1 MLTIPLM
8 ITTPTTDHPSVTK
21 NLDFR
26 AFLQLDGSHCHQGPP
41 NFSRE
46 SASPFA
52 TQWAPLRE
60 RSMLTRRTLLVVFVS
75 FVFPIC
81 PLLYG
86 QATGSFSGTVSDRT
100 GSVVSGATVT
110 ATTQGTAVSRVA
122 KTDESGHYLLPLLP
136 VADFTIRVE
145 SAGFGAVE
153 QKDLR
158 LQVDEH
164 REVNF
169 TLAPAA
175 VAATVEVN
183 ATQVAVESTN
193 ATLGQVITS
202 QEVAQL
208 PLNGRNFVQLATL
221 TPGTTAETNPN
232 SFFNGAASSEAS
244 TRGSFSLS
252 VGGSRAQS
260 TDWMLDGNDNNQ
272 LDEGGIAIFPNLD
285 AVQEFKVLTY
295 NYSAEW
301 GERAGPTVLVTT
313 KSGSNQFHGSLFEYF
328 RNTEL
333 DARNYFAPTRNKFN
347 LNQFGGSLGGPIRKD
362 KTFFFIDY
370 QAKMQRLGVPFTG
383 LVPTTAMMAGDF
395 TLDPFGLTRGVAQPQ
410 YGNKIRFP
418 NLANPY
424 NAFAPFECDAAG
436 NPLPAPGGV
445 QTGGTPCN
453 KIPASL
459 INPVGGKLIGLYPTP
474 NANNPASSFNY
485 VNQPVRKLNE
495 GTGDIRIDHNFSAK
509 DSIFARFSYDQ
520 ATNFVP
526 GGSPTWAE
534 VNAFGSN
541 QYIDNH
547 GRNVALSETHL
558 FSDRTINQASFG
570 FSRIFNHI
578 LSFGTGSCEAAI
590 IGIPGANLGSRCD
603 SVTGYPASLN
613 QSNKDC
619 ISCGL
624 TSFQMTNYMS
634 LGDRGFAP
642 YQGGTNVYSASDTL
656 DLIRGKHNIRFGATY
671 RAEEMN
677 IRNNAFQDG
686 FITEVGAFST
696 TGDNMSDLLLGSM
709 GAFAAHDQTF
719 LGGTVG
725 RREKL
730 IRPFIQ
736 DDWRVTANMTFNIGL
751 AWALATPQTEVENRQ
766 ANFDVQS
773 LKWYV
778 PAGSPGLAGCTS
790 CISSGNRVGIQFQKG
805 ALEPRLGFA
814 WKPTRS
820 DKVAIRAG
828 YAIFHDS
835 AWNQG
840 GQGLWQNPPYY
851 AEVDPATGFC
861 ATPGAAGCGI
871 SNGFLFP
878 ITKPQPG
885 STVGVPGGYIYNAPV
900 NPSAYTGT
908 IQSMNRNF
916 VQGMIQQY
924 NLNVEYQMPGDVVL
938 TTGYAGSHS
947 THILV
952 SQVNENLSSPAAC
965 GVVPG
970 YTLGCGFPTF
980 PYAAPFQAVD
990 SNNSSGSA
998 RYDSLQIKAETKS
1011 SRHGL
1016 YALIG
1021 YTWSRTFDSGMP
1033 DGLGS
1038 NPGALYWPLPGAQGL
1053 DWSLSQ
1059 LNLNDVFTA
1068 SVLYELPFGKG
1079 KYFGNNWS
1087 GATNVLLGNWQINV
1101 IERAESGFPLF
1112 VVDSADESGVFFM
1125 YNGLVVQRPNEVGN
1139 PNQPGP
1145 VAANPTCIAPAK
1157 IHTIANWFNPC
1168 AFEKAPTGELGD
1180 ANRAPVYGPRYVNTD
1195 FSIIKDFP
1203 LPVREGM
1210 NLQFRAEFFNLFN
1223 HPHFFLPGL
1232 AGTGEQ
1238 DINTPSSF
1246 GVISQTVNQTVNDA
1260 RSVQFALKLTF

>member
-1 MLTIPLM
+1 
-8 ITTPTTDHPSVTK
+8 
-21 NLDFR
+21 
-26 AFLQLDGSHCHQGPP
+26 
-41 NFSRE
+41 
-46 SASPFA
+46 
-52 TQWAPLRE
+52 
-60 RSMLTRRTLLVVFVS
+60 MLTRKTLLVGLCFLVL
-75 FVFPIC
+75 PIC
-81 PLLYG
+81 PLVYG
-86 QATGSFSGTVSDRT
+86 QANGSFSGTVTDKT
-100 GSVVSGATVT
+100 GSVIAGATVR
-110 ATTQGTAVSRVA
+110 ATLQATGASRES
-122 KTDESGHYLLPLLP
+122 KTDDSGNYLMPLLP
-136 VADFTIRVE
+136 IGDYTMRAEFQ
-145 SAGFGAVE
+145 GFQAVE
-153 QKDLR
+153 QKNVR

-164 REVNF
+164 RELDF
-169 TLAPAA
+169 TLAPAS
-175 VAATVEVN
+175 VTEKVEVS
-183 ATQVAVESTN
+183 ATEVAVETAN
-193 ATLGQVITS
+193 PTLGQVITS
-202 QEVAQL
+202 QQVAQL

-295 NYSAEW
+295 NYSAEY

-328 RNTEL
+328 RNTDL
-333 DARNYFAPTRNKFN
+333 DARNYFAPTKNKFN
-347 LNQFGGSLGGPIRKD
+347 LNQFGGSLGGPIQKD

-383 LVPTTAMMAGDF
+383 LVPTTAMMTPDAAGDYNF
-395 TLDPFGLTRGVAQPQ
+395 NLDPFGNPRGSSS
-410 YGNKIRFP
+410 FP
-418 NLANPY
+418 ILNNPY
-424 NAFAPFECDAAG
+424 ATGADTHFQCVPGTTTPEAVNANGSQPMGADCS
-436 NPLPAPGGV
+436 V
-445 QTGGTPCN
+445 
-453 KIPASL
+453 IPAAMV
-459 INPVGGKLIGLYPTP
+459 NPVGAKAIQLYPTP
-474 NANNPASSFNY
+474 NAANLASGFNY

-495 GTGDIRIDHNFSAK
+495 GTGDIRVDHNFSTK

-547 GRNVALSETHL
+547 GRNAAVSETHL

-578 LSFGTGSCEAAI
+578 LSFGTGSCEASI
-590 IGIPGANLGSRCD
+590 IGIPGANLGSHCD

-613 QSNKDC
+613 QSDKDC

-634 LGDRGFAP
+634 LGDRGYAP

-686 FITEVGAFST
+686 FITEVGAFES

-709 GAFAAHDQTF
+709 GSFAAHDQTF

-730 IRPFIQ
+730 IRPFVQ
-736 DDWRVTANMTFNIGL
+736 DDWRVTPNMTFNIGL
-751 AWALATPQTEVENRQ
+751 AWALATPETEVENRQ
-766 ANFDVQS
+766 ANFDVQN
-773 LKWYV
+773 LRWYV
-778 PAGSPGLAGCTS
+778 PAGSPGLAGCTT
-790 CISSGNRVGIQFQKG
+790 CISSDNRAGIQFQKG
-805 ALEPRLGFA
+805 AVEPRLGFA
-814 WKPTRS
+814 WKPTSS
-820 DKVAIRAG
+820 DKVAIRGG

-861 ATPGAAGCGI
+861 PTFGATGCGL
-871 SNGFLFP
+871 SNGFLLAAGTP
-878 ITKPQPG
+878 
-885 STVGVPGGYIYNAPV
+885 STTPVPGGAVHNAPV
-900 NPSAYTGT
+900 NPSSYTGT

-916 VQGMIQQY
+916 VQGMVQQY

-947 THILV
+947 TRILV
-952 SQVNENLSSPAAC
+952 SQVNENLSSPSAC

-970 YTLGCGFPTF
+970 YTLGCGFPSF

-990 SNNSSGSA
+990 SNNSDGSA
-998 RYDSLQIKAETKS
+998 RYDSLQIKAETKNVH
-1011 SRHGL
+1011 HGL
-1016 YALIG
+1016 YALLG

-1079 KYFGNNWS
+1079 KQFGNSWN
-1087 GATNVLLGNWQINV
+1087 GATNAVLGNWEVNV

-1139 PNQPGP
+1139 PNQAGP
-1145 VAANPTCIAPAK
+1145 VAGNPTCVAPAK
-1157 IHTIANWFNPC
+1157 IHTLAHWFNPC
-1168 AFEKAPTGELGD
+1168 AFEQAPAGELGD
-1180 ANRAPVYGPRYVNTD
+1180 APRAPVYGPRYVDTD
-1195 FSIIKDFP
+1195 FSVIKHFP
-1203 LPVREGM
+1203 LPWESMG
-1210 NLQFRAEFFNLFN
+1210 LDFRAEFFNLFN

-1246 GVISQTVNQTVNDA
+1246 GVISQTVNQTTNDA
-1260 RSVQFALKLTF
+1260 RSIQFALKLRF